1 MFKTFCLALL
11 ALGLA
16 VAPALAQNR
25 FMDEAK
31 AKAAHRAENAAIRE
45 IENPETTRTATTQQ
59 PDPDK
64 PAGSQPPAAP
74 TDTQGAAAAPTDAQ
88 PATPSAQ

>member
-1 MFKTFCLALL
+1 MFKTFCLILL

-16 VAPALAQNR
+16 GAPALAQNR

-31 AKAAHRAENAAIRE
+31 EKASRRTDNATVRAAEH
-45 IENPETTRTATTQQ
+45 PETARTATTHQ
-59 PDPDK
+59 PDAEK

-74 TDTQGAAAAPTDAQ
+74 TDTQGAPAAPSDAQ
-88 PATPSAQ
+88 PAPAQ